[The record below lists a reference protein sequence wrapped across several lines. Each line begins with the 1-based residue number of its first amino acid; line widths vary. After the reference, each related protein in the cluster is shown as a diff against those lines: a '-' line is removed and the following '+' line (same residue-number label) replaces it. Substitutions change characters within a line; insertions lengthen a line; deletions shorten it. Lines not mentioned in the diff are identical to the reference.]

1 MRTGAGEGEPGA
13 RGDRPDEPGTP
24 RDEASQRDP
33 LDILGDSRGLQAIY
47 AAIEQAVARLGHGR
61 WRLASD
67 LIDATIDVV
76 VNVALGRRR
85 TPPQNWPRYAI
96 AVFRN
101 LVKRGPPRGLL
112 DRRRTLAWPEVE
124 MVAPEP
130 DDTPPPPELD
140 LAKLPM
146 HLLTEAEA
154 KAFNA
159 VLEFGNVARSAEE
172 VAMTR
177 RDLRVRWRR
186 ALEKIRR
193 AKE

>member
-1 MRTGAGEGEPGA
+1 MRTGEEGPGV
-13 RGDRPDEPGTP
+13 REDQPDEPDLP
-24 RDEASQRDP
+24 SNDPSQRDP

-47 AAIEQAVARLGHGR
+47 AAIEHAAARFGHGR
-61 WRLASD
+61 WRLVSD
-67 LIDATIDVV
+67 LIDATIEIV
-76 VNVALGRRR
+76 VNVAMDRRR
-85 TPPQNWPRYAI
+85 TPPPNWPRYAI
-96 AVFRN
+96 AVCRN
-101 LVKRGPPRGLL
+101 LVKKGPPRGPL
-112 DRRRTLAWPEVE
+112 DLRRTLDWPEVE

-186 ALEKIRR
+186 AMEKIRR
-193 AKE
+193 AKG